1 MGKQFTANQ
10 DSSHAGQLDVQ
21 EHKRVNVR
29 IMKIAFVV
37 YDGMTLLD
45 FAGAFDPVTR
55 LNSMGLIPDL
65 SCTICARTETI
76 RSSEGAV
83 MGQCS
88 TPESLGDYEYVIVPG
103 GDAVRDLMKDP
114 AFLHWIAT
122 VPETTTIVG
131 ICGGSLLLGAAGLL
145 RTKKATTHPAL
156 MPVLAH
162 FAREV
167 SADRIVDEGR
177 IITAGGVTAAI
188 DLGLYLCEKIAGPD
202 VREKIAAQMDYGC
215 YRRT

>member
-1 MGKQFTANQ
+1 
-10 DSSHAGQLDVQ
+10 
-21 EHKRVNVR
+21 
-29 IMKIAFVV
+29 MKIAFVV

-45 FAGAFDPVTR
+45 FAGAFDPVSR
-55 LNSMGLIPDL
+55 LHFMGFVSDL
-65 SCTICARTETI
+65 SCTLCAWTETV

-83 MGQCS
+83 LAQCS
-88 TPESLGDYEYVIVPG
+88 TPASLKEFDYVIVPG
-103 GDAVRDLMKDP
+103 GDGVQGLMKDP
-114 AFLHWIAT
+114 VFLHWIAEVT
-122 VPETTTIVG
+122 ETTTLVG

-167 SADRIVDEGR
+167 SKDRIVDEGR

-202 VREKIAAQMDYGC
+202 VRENIQLQMEYGC
-215 YRRT
+215 YQRT

>member
-1 MGKQFTANQ
+1 
-10 DSSHAGQLDVQ
+10 
-21 EHKRVNVR
+21 
-29 IMKIAFVV
+29 MKIAFVV

-55 LNSMGLIPDL
+55 LNSMGYMPDL
-65 SCTICARTETI
+65 NCTICARTETV

-83 MGQCS
+83 LAQCN
-88 TPESLGDYEYVIVPG
+88 TPESLGDYDYVIVPG
-103 GDAVRDLMKDP
+103 GDAVRDLMQDP

-122 VPETTTIVG
+122 VQKTTTLVG

-145 RTKKATTHPAL
+145 RACRATTHPAL

-162 FAREV
+162 VAHEV

-202 VREKIAAQMDYGC
+202 VREKIAVQMDYGC